1 MSLILTRGD
10 IAALMRPAD
19 YLTAAESAF
28 RALADGTAQLP
39 PPLAIHGEHGAF
51 HAKGAAI
58 HLDRPWVALK
68 LNGNFPGNPASG
80 LPTIQGAI
88 LLCDGADGALLAI
101 MDSIEVTVRRTAA
114 ATALAAG
121 HLARPDST
129 IVTIVGCGAQAIAQ
143 LEALRDVLPLAGG
156 YCVDNDPG
164 RAADLAGQSGLTA
177 TADLAAA
184 ARASDVIVTCTTAT
198 RPFLAGGMV
207 RPGTFIAAVG
217 ADAPHK
223 SEVEA
228 GLMAGALLVVDSLDQ
243 CLAMGDL
250 HHAVAAGTMAPGE
263 VLAAL
268 GDLVIGAKPGR
279 TDGEQVT
286 IFDSTGLGV
295 QDVTAAAMIYDRAL
309 AAGVGRSIDL
319 AA

>member
-28 RALADGTAQLP
+28 RALGDGTAELP

-58 HLDRPWVALK
+58 HLDRPWVAVK

-88 LLCDGADGALLAI
+88 LLCDGADGSLLAI

-114 ATALAAG
+114 ATALAAR
-121 HLARPDST
+121 HLARPEAAV
-129 IVTIVGCGAQAIAQ
+129 VTLCGCGAQAVAQ
-143 LEALRDVLPLAGG
+143 LEALRDVLPLTGG
-156 YCVDNDPG
+156 YCVDSDPG
-164 RAADLAGQSGLTA
+164 RTAAIARQTGLTA

-184 ARASDVIVTCTTAT
+184 TRASDVIVTCTTAT
-198 RPFLAGGMV
+198 QPFLSSDMV

-223 SEVEA
+223 SEVDA
-228 GLMAGALLVVDSLDQ
+228 GLMAKSLVVVDSLDQ

-250 HHAVAAGTMAPGE
+250 HHTIAAGAMAPEGVHAGLSE
-263 VLAAL
+263 
-268 GDLVIGAKPGR
+268 LVSGTKRGR
-279 TDGEQVT
+279 TDMEQVT
-286 IFDSTGLGV
+286 VFDSTGLGV
-295 QDVTAAAMIYDRAL
+295 QDVTAAAMIFDRARI
-309 AAGVGRSIDL
+309 AGVGLTIDL

>member
-19 YLTAAESAF
+19 YLAAAESAF
-28 RALADGTAQLP
+28 RGLGDGTAELP
-39 PPLAIHGEHGAF
+39 PPLAIHGERGAF

-88 LLCDGADGALLAI
+88 LLCDGADGSLLAI

-114 ATALAAG
+114 ATALAAR
-121 HLARPDST
+121 HLARRDSV
-129 IVTIVGCGAQAIAQ
+129 IVTICGCGAQAIAQ
-143 LEALRDVLPLAGG
+143 LEALRDVLPLTGG
-156 YCVDNDPG
+156 YCVDSDPG
-164 RAADLAGQSGLTA
+164 RAADVARQSGLMA

-184 ARASDVIVTCTTAT
+184 TRASDVIVTCTTAT
-198 RPFLAGGMV
+198 HPFLASDMV

-217 ADAPHK
+217 ADAPNK
-223 SEVEA
+223 SEIEA
-228 GLMAGALLVVDSLDQ
+228 GLMARSFVVVDSLDQ

-250 HHAVAAGTMAPGE
+250 RHAVAAGAMAPEE
-263 VLAAL
+263 VHAGLSE
-268 GDLVIGAKPGR
+268 LVVGARRGR
-279 TDGEQVT
+279 TDPEQVT

-319 AA
+319 AE